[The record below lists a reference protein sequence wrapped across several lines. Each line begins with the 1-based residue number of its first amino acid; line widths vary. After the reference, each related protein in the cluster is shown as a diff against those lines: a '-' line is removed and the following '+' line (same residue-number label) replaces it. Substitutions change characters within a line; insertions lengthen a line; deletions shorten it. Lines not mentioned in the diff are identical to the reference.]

1 MATKSEDFMSVGYNR
16 QIQLSLILDHNPGRF
31 AELCDLLYSRGVD
44 IRAMN
49 GTSNTDFA
57 IMRVVV
63 DQVKTAIEALEAE
76 GIPFVQNEVL
86 TVEVQNKPGMA
97 AGLGHRLAQAGINI
111 EYSYFSAGE
120 AGTKALMVF
129 RILDLDRALTVLNQP
144 HGYN

>member
-1 MATKSEDFMSVGYNR
+1 MSVGYTK

-31 AELCDLLYSRGVD
+31 AEICDLLYSRGVD

-57 IMRVVV
+57 IMRMVV
-63 DQVKTAIEALEAE
+63 DQANVASEALEAE
-76 GIPFVQNEVL
+76 GIPFIQSEVL
-86 TVEVQNKPGMA
+86 AVEVQNKPGMA

-120 AGTKALMVF
+120 PGTQALMVF
-129 RILDLDRALTVLNQP
+129 RILDLDRALTLLSQP
-144 HGYN
+144 TGYN